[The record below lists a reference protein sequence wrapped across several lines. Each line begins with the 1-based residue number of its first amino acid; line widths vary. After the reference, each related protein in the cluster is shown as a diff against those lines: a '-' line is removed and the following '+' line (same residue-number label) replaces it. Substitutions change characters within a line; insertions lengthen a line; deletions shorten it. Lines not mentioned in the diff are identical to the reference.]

1 MHIVWVALLT
11 VLLTASAFAGE
22 FAGQVV
28 GVVDGDTIDVL
39 HNGQTER
46 IRLNG
51 IDTPEKGQDYGRRA
65 KQFAEDLLAKR
76 AAWIKF
82 GSSEEIVDFLRPN
95 HTQGLA
101 SLGGISV

>member
-1 MHIVWVALLT
+1 MRIVWVALLT
-11 VLLTASAFAGE
+11 ILLAVSAFAGE
-22 FAGQVV
+22 FAGRVV
-28 GVVDGDTIDVL
+28 GIIDGDTIDVL
-39 HNGQTER
+39 HNGQAER
-46 IRLNG
+46 IRVKG

-76 AAWIKF
+76 VAWIKF